1 MKAKADIIKSY
12 ETLRFLAIS
21 VIFINHYWQG
31 FQWLIMLTTLGVEL
45 FFMMSGFLFYT
56 NHHTDRGPIM
66 TLTRHMLCKR
76 LARLYPLCLLTLPFG
91 WKYIE
96 PASPLGAIT
105 DLTLTQSWFPI
116 DDIYFSGNA
125 ALWFVSSLLFCWAV
139 SYPVIR
145 LMKRRPAISTA
156 LGLVYFI
163 AYCMVASVVSEDKFN
178 AIIYINPLMQFP
190 AYLTGMILGKLYL
203 TPYPDTPSNKTAT
216 VLTVSALA
224 VAALFFMMS
233 DTISLRFTIAPY
245 WWFPAAVL
253 LYTFARVDRSRSVI
267 ADLFRIEPL
276 VKLGRYAMAVY
287 IIHLPIIA
295 IYYRALLRL
304 GIDSH
309 APIAIVTCYIITFCL
324 AVLAEHLIV
333 GPVSRRLCAK

>member
-1 MKAKADIIKSY
+1 
-12 ETLRFLAIS
+12 
-21 VIFINHYWQG
+21 
-31 FQWLIMLTTLGVEL
+31 
-45 FFMMSGFLFYT
+45 
-56 NHHTDRGPIM
+56 
-66 TLTRHMLCKR
+66 
-76 LARLYPLCLLTLPFG
+76 
-91 WKYIE
+91 
-96 PASPLGAIT
+96 
-105 DLTLTQSWFPI
+105 
-116 DDIYFSGNA
+116 
-125 ALWFVSSLLFCWAV
+125 
-139 SYPVIR
+139 
-145 LMKRRPAISTA
+145 MKRRPAISTA

-203 TPYPDTPSNKTAT
+203 THYPDTPSNKTAT

-224 VAALFFMMS
+224 VAALFFVMS

-309 APIAIVTCYIITFCL
+309 APIAMVTCYIITFSL

-333 GPVSRRLCAK
+333 GPVSCRLCAK